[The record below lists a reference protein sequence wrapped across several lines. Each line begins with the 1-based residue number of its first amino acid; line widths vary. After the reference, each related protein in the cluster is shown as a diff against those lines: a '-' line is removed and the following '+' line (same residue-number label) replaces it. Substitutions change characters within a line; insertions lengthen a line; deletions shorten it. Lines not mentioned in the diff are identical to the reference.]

1 MLTVQDQIELFKDFF
16 EDNYKE
22 AIHDLI
28 KTGKKFIV
36 VDFSELNKFS
46 YELSEC
52 LFKEP
57 EEIIRAAELSLD
69 HFGLSGIRVRIKN
82 LPASQC
88 VMIRNIRSEHLNDF
102 IVVEGI
108 VRQATSVRPQV
119 VSAKFECPACGNSMS
134 ILQVDTKFKE
144 PTRCTCGRRGR
155 FRLLSKDLVDAQR
168 IIIEEVPESLEGEQP
183 QRISTILEEDLVEP
197 RMEKK
202 TTPGSK
208 VRIYGIVKEVPM
220 FLRTGVQSVKYDL
233 TIKGNYIEPVEEA
246 YEEIDINEGDKNKI
260 IELSKDPLLYEKL
273 VNSVAPSIYGH
284 DIIKEA
290 LFLELVGGVKKLKV
304 DGTFVR
310 GDIHLL
316 LVGDPGAA
324 KSSLLSSVAKIAP
337 KGRFVS
343 GKGASAAGLTAT
355 VVKDEFLRG
364 WALEAGAMVLANKGI
379 VIIDELDKMT
389 TEDRDA
395 LHEAMEQ
402 QRISIAKANI
412 QATLKAE
419 TTVLAAANPK
429 LGRFDPYTPIP
440 KQIDLPP
447 TLINRFDLIFIVRD
461 LPNVEKD
468 GKIASYVLRLH
479 QAPETI
485 KPEIE
490 YSLLKKYI
498 AYVRQYI
505 KPKLSEQ
512 AIEEIKS
519 FYVGLRN
526 QDQSKEDIFKS
537 IPISARQLEALVRLA
552 EANAKIRLSDTVTR
566 NDAKRAINLLK
577 YCLMEVGLDY
587 ETGKIDID
595 RITTG
600 ITASKRNKIVIVR
613 NVINQMNEK
622 GIKSI
627 LLDDLIPA
635 VLDKGVRRDELDDF
649 IELLK
654 KDGYIFEPKRGYIQK
669 AEP

>member
-16 EDNYKE
+16 DENYKE
-22 AIHDLI
+22 AIHELI
-28 KTGKKFIV
+28 KAGKKFIV
-36 VDFSELNKFS
+36 IDFSELNKFS
-46 YELSEC
+46 YELAEA
-52 LFKEP
+52 LLADP
-57 EEIIRAAELSLD
+57 DEILKAIELSLD
-69 HFGLSGIRVRIKN
+69 YFGLSDVRVRARN
-82 LPASQC
+82 LPTSQY
-88 VMIRNIRSEHLNDF
+88 VMIRNIRSEHLNNF
-102 IVVEGI
+102 IAVEGI

-119 VSAKFECPACGNSMS
+119 VSAKFECPACGNNIS

-144 PTRCTCGRRGR
+144 PTRCSCGRKGR

-168 IIIEEVPESLEGEQP
+168 LIIEEVPESLEGEQP
-183 QRISTILEEDLVEP
+183 QRISVILEEDLVEP
-197 RMEKK
+197 RMERK

-208 VRIYGIVKEVPM
+208 VRVYGVVKEVPI
-220 FLRTGVQSVKYDL
+220 FLKTGVQSVKYDL
-233 TIKGNYIEPVEEA
+233 TIKGNNIEPIEEA
-246 YEEIDINEGDKNKI
+246 YEEIDISEEDKKKI
-260 IELSKDPLLYEKL
+260 FELAKDPLLYEKL
-273 VNSVAPSIYGH
+273 INSVAPSIYGH
-284 DIIKEA
+284 ELIKEA
-290 LFLELVGGVKKLKV
+290 LFLELLGGVRKIKT

-364 WALEAGAMVLANKGI
+364 WALEAGAMVLANRGI
-379 VIIDELDKMT
+379 AIIDELDKMNE
-389 TEDRDA
+389 EDRDA

-440 KQIDLPP
+440 NQINLPP
-447 TLINRFDLIFIVRD
+447 TLINRFDLIFTVRD
-461 LPNVEKD
+461 LPNKD
-468 GKIASYVLRLH
+468 KDEKIASHVLKMH
-479 QAPETI
+479 QDPEAI
-485 KPEIE
+485 KSEIPHD
-490 YSLLKKYI
+490 LLKKYI
-498 AYVRQYI
+498 AYSRQYI

-512 AIEEIKS
+512 ALDEIKS

-526 QDQSKEDIFKS
+526 QSQSADDLFKN

-552 EANAKIRLSDTVTR
+552 EASAKVRLSDAVTR
-566 NDAKRAINLLK
+566 NDAKRAINLLR

-600 ITASKRNKIVIVR
+600 ITASKRSKILIVR
-613 NVINQMNEK
+613 NVINQMTER
-622 GIKSI
+622 GIKAI
-627 LLDDLIPA
+627 LLDDLIPS
-635 VLDKGVRRDELDDF
+635 VLDKGVKRDELDDV

-654 KDGYIFEPKRGYIQK
+654 KEGYIFEPKRGYIQK